1 VSQNFSPFI
10 IDAYLHQNLYYKHC
24 KNKGEPIEKVFSK
37 IFPVVLH
44 ISEDEQKELLAD
56 IKKRNIILEKNY
68 SDFDDKKVADVRER
82 ALNLFY
88 RVNTLISSIAG
99 TRLNIQDF
107 PQFELVVLTQL
118 YSHLIK
124 LIEEI
129 ENVVIRFY
137 FPIDDVMLSL
147 TGMEE
152 TFDDIQGSI
161 QSAKSRLFQQSFEI
175 V

>member
-1 VSQNFSPFI
+1 M
-10 IDAYLHQNLYYKHC
+10 
-24 KNKGEPIEKVFSK
+24 
-37 IFPVVLH
+37 
-44 ISEDEQKELLAD
+44 LAD

-137 FPIDDVMLSL
+137 FPIDDVML
-147 TGMEE
+147 
-152 TFDDIQGSI
+152 
-161 QSAKSRLFQQSFEI
+161 
-175 V
+175 